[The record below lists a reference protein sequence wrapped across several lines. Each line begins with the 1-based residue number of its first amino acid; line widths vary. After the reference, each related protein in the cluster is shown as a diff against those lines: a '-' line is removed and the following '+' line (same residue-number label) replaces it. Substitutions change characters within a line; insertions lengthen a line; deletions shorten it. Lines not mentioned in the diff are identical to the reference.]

1 MLATLLFSTSF
12 ILQPLTPGR
21 PVRTSARTQPLVTAS
36 ILERTKEG
44 TLTELQ
50 PGARYR
56 EAEQPPKYYSGPNSE
71 NKVALKKAMRDIGR
85 RKLVVI
91 TGASSGLGL
100 YCFEALLGK
109 EQDASAQNGTLTRDW
124 VKQDDYYIIAA
135 VRDPAKMHEAAK
147 KAGVPTTSYA
157 AVELQLASLQSVKDF
172 ATDLKRAMPTGRG
185 LDRLVCNAAVYL
197 PTDPKPRFTD
207 DGFEMSLGVNHLGH
221 FLLVQLLLPQLQR
234 AKDSRCCIVGSVTGN
249 KNTVAGS
256 LVKPVADVGE
266 LEGLGLPPSPDNVMV
281 DGAKK
286 FDGAKAYKDAKAL
299 NMMTVLELHRRLGD
313 KTRTTFN
320 SMYPGC
326 IANTQLFREKRD
338 WFRYFFFP
346 TLMKAIGS
354 YVSQAE
360 AGERLAQVIDDP
372 KTNKG
377 GVYWSWNGNAKAIGV
392 GNAGGSGGELFE
404 NEFSGMINDKR
415 LAAMSY
421 DYSMEAI
428 KKFL

>member
-1 MLATLLFSTSF
+1 VLISMLALASVFSSSLL
-12 ILQPLTPGR
+12 LQPLAPSR
-21 PVRTSARTQPLVTAS
+21 PARSFARTPPLVTAS
-36 ILERTKEG
+36 ILEKTRGG
-44 TLTELQ
+44 TLTEIQ

-56 EAEQPPKYYSGPNSE
+56 TDDQPTKYYSGPNPA
-71 NKVALKKAMRDIGR
+71 NKAALQKMRKDIGK
-85 RKLVVI
+85 RKLVMI

-100 YCFEALLGK
+100 FCFEALLAK
-109 EQDASAQNGTLTRDW
+109 QNRTLNADQDWT
-124 VKQDDYYIIAA
+124 KQDDYYIIAA
-135 VRDPAKMHEAAK
+135 VRDPAKMHAAAK
-147 KAGVPTTSYA
+147 KAGVASTDYA
-157 AVELQLASLQSVKDF
+157 AVELQLASLQSVKDL
-172 ATDLKRAMPTGRG
+172 TKDLKGSLGQRG

-256 LVKPVADVGE
+256 LVKPVADVGN
-266 LEGLGLPPSPDNVMV
+266 LEGLANGAGEVMV

-299 NMMTVLELHRRLGD
+299 NMMTVLELHRRLGK
-313 KTRTTFN
+313 KTGTTYN

-326 IANTQLFREKRD
+326 IANTDLFREKRD
-338 WFRYFFFP
+338 WFRFFFFP

-360 AGERLAQVIDDP
+360 AGQRLAQVIDDP

-377 GVYWSWNGNAKAIGV
+377 GVYWSWNGNAKAVGV
-392 GNAGGSGGELFE
+392 GNAGGSGGALFE

-415 LAAMSY
+415 LSEMSY

>member
-1 MLATLLFSTSF
+1 MLSTVLLSTS
-12 ILQPLTPGR
+12 LTLNPLAPNSPTRSGAH
-21 PVRTSARTQPLVTAS
+21 VRSIAQASLLEKARGGK
-36 ILERTKEG
+36 I
-44 TLTELQ
+44 TEVQ

-56 EAEQPPKYYSGPNSE
+56 EVDQPAKYYQGLNPA
-71 NKVALKKAMRDIGR
+71 NKVALKQAMKDIGK

-100 YCFEALLGK
+100 YCFEALLQK
-109 EQDASAQNGTLTRDW
+109 EKSLINSDQGWT
-124 VKQDDYYIIAA
+124 KQEDYYIIAA
-135 VRDPAKMHEAAK
+135 VRDPAKMDEAAK
-147 KAGVPTTSYA
+147 KAGIASTDYQ

-172 ATDLKRAMPTGRG
+172 ATDLKRSLPSGRG
-185 LDRLVCNAAVYL
+185 VDRLVCNAAVYL
-197 PTDPKPRFTD
+197 PTDPNPRFTD

-256 LVKPVADVGE
+256 LVKPVADVGN
-266 LEGLGLPPSPDNVMV
+266 LEGLARGPGEVMA
-281 DGAKK
+281 DGDKK

-299 NMMTVLELHRRLGD
+299 NMMTVLELHRRVGL
-313 KTRTTFN
+313 KTGTTFN

-326 IANTQLFREKRD
+326 IANTDLFREKRG

-354 YVSQAE
+354 YVSQTE
-360 AGERLAQVIDDP
+360 AGQRLAQVIDDP
-372 KTNKG
+372 MTDKG
-377 GVYWSWNGNAKAIGV
+377 GVYWSWNGNAKYIGV
-392 GNAGGSGGELFE
+392 GNAGGSGGGLFE

-415 LAAMSY
+415 LAQMSY
-421 DYSMEAI
+421 DYSMDAV